1 MTNKKDPTQMYYTGD
16 FPKQNQPYP
25 PLESKM
31 TPKPDCG
38 EEHCE
43 GTNQLEGKKILVTG
57 GDSGIGR
64 AAVIAFARE
73 GADVAVNYLPDEQED
88 AEQVKAYIENAGQ
101 KAVLIPGDLKD
112 DEFNKSMVQ
121 TAVEELG
128 GLDVLVLNAGEQFA
142 VDDILDLEMEQV
154 RNTFNANVISM
165 FQTVKEALPHLE
177 AGASIITTTSV
188 QAYSPSP
195 HLLDYAATKFAING
209 FTRGLA
215 KQLGPKGIR
224 VNSVAPGPIWTS
236 LQLAGG
242 QPEEALPEFGQDV
255 PLGRAGQPVELAP
268 VYVFLASD
276 KASYVTAQTY
286 GVTGGTELA

>member
-1 MTNKKDPTQMYYTGD
+1 MTNKKDPTQMYYTDD

-38 EEHCE
+38 EEHYE

-64 AAVIAFARE
+64 ATVIAFARE

-142 VDDILDLEMEQV
+142 VDDILNLEMEQV

-195 HLLDYAATKFAING
+195 HLLDYASTKFAING

-236 LQLAGG
+236 IQLAGG
-242 QPEEALPEFGQDV
+242 QPEEALPEFGQDE

>member
-1 MTNKKDPTQMYYTGD
+1 MTNKKDPTQMYYTDD

-38 EEHCE
+38 EESYE

-73 GADVAVNYLPDEQED
+73 GADIAVNYLPDEQED
-88 AEQVKAYIENAGQ
+88 AEQVKAFIENAGQ

-188 QAYSPSP
+188 QGYSPSP

-242 QPEEALPEFGQDV
+242 QPEEALPEFGKDV

-286 GVTGGTELA
+286 GITGGIELA

>member
-1 MTNKKDPTQMYYTGD
+1 MYYTDD

-38 EEHCE
+38 EESYE

-73 GADVAVNYLPDEQED
+73 GADIAVNYLPDEQED
-88 AEQVKAYIENAGQ
+88 AEQVKALIENAGQ

-121 TAVEELG
+121 AAVEELG

-188 QAYSPSP
+188 QGYSPSP

-242 QPEEALPEFGQDV
+242 QPEEALPEFGKDV

-286 GVTGGTELA
+286 GITGGTELA

>member
-1 MTNKKDPTQMYYTGD
+1 MTNKKDPTQMYYTDD

-38 EEHCE
+38 EEHYE

>member
-1 MTNKKDPTQMYYTGD
+1 MTNKQDPTKMYYTDD
-16 FPKQNQPYP
+16 FPKQDQPFP
-25 PLESKM
+25 PLEKKM
-31 TPKPDCG
+31 DPKPDCG
-38 EEHCE
+38 EDSYKGNEE
-43 GTNQLEGKKILVTG
+43 LKGKKILVTG

-73 GADVAVNYLPDEQED
+73 GADVAINYLPGEQED
-88 AEQVKAYIENAGQ
+88 ADEVKALIEDAGQ

-112 DEFNKSMVQ
+112 DEFNKSMVKE
-121 TAVEELG
+121 AVEELG
-128 GLDVLVLNAGEQFA
+128 GLDVLVLNAGEQFS
-142 VDDILDLEMEQV
+142 VEDILDLEIDQV
-154 RNTFNANVISM
+154 RNTFNANIISM
-165 FQTVKEALPHLE
+165 FLTVKEALPHME

-195 HLLDYAATKFAING
+195 HLLDYASTKFAING

-224 VNSVAPGPIWTS
+224 VNAVAPGPIWTS

-242 QPEEALPEFGQDV
+242 QPEDALPKFGQDE
-255 PLGRAGQPVELAP
+255 PLGRAGQPAELAP

-276 KASYVTAQTY
+276 KASYVTAMTY

>member
-1 MTNKKDPTQMYYTGD
+1 MYYTDD

-38 EEHCE
+38 EEHYE

-286 GVTGGTELA
+286 GITGGTELA

>member
-1 MTNKKDPTQMYYTGD
+1 MTNKKDPTQMYYTDD

-38 EEHCE
+38 EEHYE

-268 VYVFLASD
+268 VYVFLAS
-276 KASYVTAQTY
+276 QC
-286 GVTGGTELA
+286 L

>member
-1 MTNKKDPTQMYYTGD
+1 MTNKKDPTQMYYTD
-16 FPKQNQPYP
+16 EFPKQNQSYP

-38 EEHCE
+38 EESYE
-43 GTNQLEGKKILVTG
+43 GTNQLKGKKILVTG

-73 GADVAVNYLPDEQED
+73 GADIAVNYLPDEQED
-88 AEQVKAYIENAGQ
+88 AEQVKAFIENVGQ

-177 AGASIITTTSV
+177 AGASVITTTSV
-188 QAYSPSP
+188 QGYSPSP

-242 QPEEALPEFGQDV
+242 QSEETLPEFGKDV
-255 PLGRAGQPVELAP
+255 PLRRAGQPVELAP

>member
-1 MTNKKDPTQMYYTGD
+1 TNKKDPTQMYYTDD

-38 EEHCE
+38 EEHYE

-242 QPEEALPEFGQDV
+242 QPEEALPVFGQ
-255 PLGRAGQPVELAP
+255 
-268 VYVFLASD
+268 
-276 KASYVTAQTY
+276 
-286 GVTGGTELA
+286 

>member
-38 EEHCE
+38 EEHYE

>member
-38 EEHCE
+38 EEHYE

-286 GVTGGTELA
+286 GITGGIELA

>member
-1 MTNKKDPTQMYYTGD
+1 MTNKKDPTQMYYTDD

-38 EEHCE
+38 EEHYE

-195 HLLDYAATKFAING
+195 HLLDYAATKFAISG

-286 GVTGGTELA
+286 GITGGTELA

>member
-1 MTNKKDPTQMYYTGD
+1 MTNKKDPTQMYYTDD

-38 EEHCE
+38 EEHYE

-286 GVTGGTELA
+286 GITGGTELA

>member
-1 MTNKKDPTQMYYTGD
+1 MTNKKDPTQMYYTDD

-38 EEHCE
+38 EEHYE

-215 KQLGPKGIR
+215 KQLGPRGIR

-286 GVTGGTELA
+286 GITGGTELA